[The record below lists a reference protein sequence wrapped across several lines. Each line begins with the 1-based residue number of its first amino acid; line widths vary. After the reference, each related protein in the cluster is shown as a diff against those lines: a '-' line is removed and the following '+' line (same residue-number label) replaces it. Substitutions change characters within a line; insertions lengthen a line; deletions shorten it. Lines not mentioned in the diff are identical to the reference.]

1 MKFTRPVLTA
11 AAAAVFVAILGGAAT
26 QIGPWYFGLYKPS
39 WQPPDWLFAPVWTAI
54 YGLTALAG
62 VLAWNLIADRE
73 RRLRLM
79 ALFALNALLNVLW
92 TELFFGLKR
101 PDWAL
106 AEVVPFW
113 LSILALVIII
123 FQVSRTGGWALVPY
137 LLWVLFAGV
146 LNLAI
151 VRLNGPFSA

>member
-1 MKFTRPVLTA
+1 MTLRRPVLTA
-11 AAAAVFVAILGGAAT
+11 AGAALLVAILGGAAT
-26 QIGPWYFGLYKPS
+26 QIGPWYYALHKPA
-39 WQPPDWLFAPVWTAI
+39 WQPPDWLFAPVWTLI

-62 VLAWNLIADRE
+62 VLVWNRVADRE

-92 TELFFGLKR
+92 SELFFGRRR

-106 AEVVPFW
+106 AEVIPFW
-113 LSILALVIII
+113 LSILVLVLLVFPIT
-123 FQVSRTGGWALVPY
+123 RTGGWALVPY
-137 LLWVLFAGV
+137 LLWVLFAGF

-151 VRLNGPFSA
+151 VRLNWPFSA